1 MLSSKCS
8 PLFCL
13 GLAANRVFILSE
25 IIEDL
30 RRLCVVFEHVEKLL
44 TVAASLHRKFL
55 QAPRLSEV
63 IFSDYYNFYQPKMGS
78 GSVGGSGD
86 VVILKSLVMFLLQQF
101 SSYAQSWVG
110 GFMEVLL

>member
-1 MLSSKCS
+1 MLKIR
-8 PLFCL
+8 PFCL
-13 GLAANRVFILSE
+13 CLAANRVFILTE

-55 QAPRLSEV
+55 QVPRLSEV

-86 VVILKSLVMFLLQQF
+86 MVNSPIFVVTLPV
-101 SSYAQSWVG
+101 
-110 GFMEVLL
+110 